1 MKWYP
6 WLNAPYRQILA
17 RYQQA
22 RGHHALLL
30 HSQPGNGEA
39 SLCYAL
45 SRWLMCRQPDGI
57 KSCGVCYS
65 CRLMMA
71 GNHPDFYQPE
81 PEKGRQSLGVD
92 AIRAIIDSVYGRARQ
107 GGVKVVWLP
116 HAELLTEQAANA
128 LLKTLEEPPEDTYFL
143 LGCQTPSR
151 LLPTLRSR
159 CLYWPLPAP
168 DEALGL
174 RWLHQAGYEDPLSAR
189 TALRLCANAPLA
201 AEALLQPTRWQ
212 ERLTLCAA
220 LQEAHASGDFLA
232 LLPALNR
239 DKDDEPLHWLLSL
252 LTDALKW
259 QQGAQ
264 AFLVNTDRT
273 ELVAALAARWP
284 AVVLHAQ
291 WRQWLQCLRQWQE
304 ISGVN
309 RELLLTHHLLNWEQ
323 GVAAASVSL

>member
-17 RYQQA
+17 RYRQA

-57 KSCGVCYS
+57 KSCGVCHS

-92 AIRAIIDSVYGRARQ
+92 TIRAIIDSVYGRARQ

-128 LLKTLEEPPEDTYFL
+128 LLKTLEEPPEETYFL
-143 LGCQTPSR
+143 IGCQTPSR

-168 DEALGL
+168 DEAMGL
-174 RWLHQAGYEDPLSAR
+174 RWLHQAGYEDSLSAR
-189 TALRLCANAPLA
+189 TALRLCGNAPLA
-201 AEALLQPTRWQ
+201 AAALLQPTRWQ

-239 DKDDEPLHWLLSL
+239 DKDDGPLHWLLSL

-264 AFLVNTDRT
+264 AFLVNADRT

-291 WRQWLQCLRQWQE
+291 WQQWLQCLRQWQE

-323 GVAAASVSL
+323 GVANASVSL